1 MGEGCQEHLGEGF
14 SAGFLPAAAP
24 WLALQLPPGSVPDS
38 CGQQKGQEIRMAQAQ
53 PQAGLEEINPTPQL
67 ALMGSV
73 PSLTNLINLQLPKT
87 NPAGERA
94 APNHV
99 LS

>member
-53 PQAGLEEINPTPQL
+53 PQAGLEEINPTPQPT
-67 ALMGSV
+67 LMGSQTSSNSSY
-73 PSLTNLINLQLPKT
+73 PKPILQEKEQPQT
-87 NPAGERA
+87 MFSPNPG
-94 APNHV
+94 H
-99 LS
+99 